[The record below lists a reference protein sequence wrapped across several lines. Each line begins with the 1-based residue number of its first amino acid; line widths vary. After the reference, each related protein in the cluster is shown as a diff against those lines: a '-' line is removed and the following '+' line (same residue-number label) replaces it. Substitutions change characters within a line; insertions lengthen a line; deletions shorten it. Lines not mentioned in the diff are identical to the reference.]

1 MTMRIWIFVA
11 FILFGWA
18 AQAAEVKAVSGLD
31 INRYLGTWHEVARY
45 PFFFQR
51 GCTQSKAEYVKLAK
65 DRISVVN
72 TCRRSGRIVTAK
84 GDAIVSGPGKLRV
97 AFSKLLPIRAD
108 YWVLYIDKTYSTAV
122 VGSPNRRVGWILSRS
137 QNRSHKSLEPA
148 LAALRRN
155 GYDLSRLEFERQ

>member
-1 MTMRIWIFVA
+1 MTLRIWVFLVFV
-11 FILFGWA
+11 FVGCA
-18 AQAAEVKAVSGLD
+18 AQAAEVKSVSGLD
-31 INRYLGTWHEVARY
+31 LNRYLGTWHEVARY

-51 GCTQSKAEYVKLAK
+51 GCTQSKAEYAKLAE

-72 TCRRSGRIVTAK
+72 TCRRGGKTVTAK

-137 QNRSHKSLEPA
+137 PNRSRNSLEPA

-155 GYDLSRLEFERQ
+155 GYDLSRLEFEK